1 MLQSILS
8 FSLKGFTMTKT
19 KNDLPAK
26 TQTEMVQLLNAR
38 LSDAID
44 LELQTKQAHWNVKGP
59 SFIGLHELFDKLA
72 EEVEDH
78 IDTIA
83 ERIVQL
89 GGVAHGTI
97 QETQRKTTLPI
108 YPTDIFEG
116 TAHVAALS
124 SSYAAF
130 GKVIREAIDTAD
142 KAGDKDSADL
152 FTGVSRAAD
161 KALWFIE
168 AHNQA
173 SS

>member
-1 MLQSILS
+1 M
-8 FSLKGFTMTKT
+8 
-19 KNDLPAK
+19 
-26 TQTEMVQLLNAR
+26 
-38 LSDAID
+38 
-44 LELQTKQAHWNVKGP
+44 KGP

-97 QETQRKTTLPI
+97 QETQRKTTLPV

-116 TAHVAALS
+116 TARVAALS